1 MIPYNDY
8 DIQITGSG
16 CLVRNASGE
25 AVFEAATEEEAMEF
39 IDDIKEEYR
48 EEQIKPN
55 TLTPYEKFEAY
66 SKRCPGRCYIEG
78 KLASCYEQAMT
89 RIAKSFEKTTGY
101 VVIISSEYHGGELF
115 AVIEDVY

>member
-8 DIQITGSG
+8 DIQITGSS
-16 CLVRNASGE
+16 CLVRNTSG
-25 AVFEAATEEEAMEF
+25 AVVFEAATEEDAMDF
-39 IDDIKEEYR
+39 IDDIKEVYR

-66 SKRCPGRCYIEG
+66 SKRCPGRCYLEG
-78 KLASCYEQAMT
+78 KLASCYEQAMS
-89 RIAKSFEKTTGY
+89 RIAKSFEKTTSY
-101 VVIISSEYHGGELF
+101 RVIISSEYHGGELF